1 MISSCHG
8 VLPVKFYLLNTG
20 YTHGGGGGRSI
31 RQQVDQMSC
40 CLIPCW
46 ALRLA
51 GNKANPIAAM
61 AENLNVFFEFTAILP
76 GISSDGRE
84 KRNRE

>member
-8 VLPVKFYLLNTG
+8 VLPVKFHLLDTG
-20 YTHGGGGGRSI
+20 YTHGRGGGRSI

-51 GNKANPIAAM
+51 GAKANPIAAM
-61 AENLNVFFEFTAILP
+61 AENLNVFFEFTAIHA

-84 KRNRE
+84 KPNRE